1 MSIDHDPSTPATG
14 SDGPGDRGD
23 RGDPERVAVISLHT
37 SPTAQPGIGDSG
49 GMNVYILAV
58 AKRLAEQ
65 GIDVDIFTRRTTPDA
80 PAVQEVGPRRRLFH
94 VAAGPVAPV
103 AKEDLPGLVPEF
115 VGGVVR
121 AAADHADADPGR
133 HAPYDVVHSHYW
145 LSGWVG
151 DRTKRIWGV
160 PHVTT
165 FHTLGR
171 VKNDVQP
178 ASDLPEPPARLA
190 GERRVVRGADR
201 ILAPTR
207 SEAAELVALYGADP
221 ERVRIVPPG
230 VDRMLFVA
238 RPRAEA
244 LESLRLGGARLVLFV
259 GRLQPFKGPD
269 LAIRAFAE
277 CLRVDPPATRDV
289 VMAVV
294 GGPAGASGPGEV
306 ERLMGLAAELGV
318 ADRVLFFPP
327 QPQERLSDFYSAASL
342 VVVPSRTESFG
353 LVALEAQACGTPVIA
368 ADAGGLRQA
377 VLDGRT
383 GFLVRGRDARAYAER
398 MLRVLRDPALAASL
412 SQAAVRHAAGFSW
425 ERTAT
430 DIRRVYREVLER
442 AAG

>member
-1 MSIDHDPSTPATG
+1 MNDRHDPSIPTG
-14 SDGPGDRGD
+14 GNDPVDGGARSDPD
-23 RGDPERVAVISLHT
+23 RVAVISLHT

-58 AKRLAEQ
+58 AKRLAAQ
-65 GIDVDIFTRRTTPDA
+65 GIEVDIFTRRTSPDS
-80 PAVQEVGPRRRLFH
+80 PSVQDVGSGRRLFH
-94 VAAGPVAPV
+94 VDAGPRAPV

-151 DRTKRIWGV
+151 ERTKRIWGA

-171 VKNDVQP
+171 VKNDAEP
-178 ASDLPEPPARLA
+178 GSALPEPEARLA

-201 ILAPTR
+201 VFAPTR
-207 SEAAELVALYGADP
+207 SEADELVALYGADP
-221 ERVRIVPPG
+221 DRVRIVPPG
-230 VDRMLFVA
+230 VDRSLFVPK
-238 RPRAEA
+238 PRAEA
-244 LESLRLGGARLVLFV
+244 LESLRLGGTRLVLFV

-277 CLRVDPPATRDV
+277 CLRADPGATEDV

-294 GGPAGASGPGEV
+294 GGPAGVPGAGEV
-306 ERLMGLAAELGV
+306 ERLMALSAELGV
-318 ADRVLFFPP
+318 GDRVVFFPP
-327 QPQERLSDFYSAASL
+327 QPQDRLADFYSAASL
-342 VVVPSRTESFG
+342 VLVPSRTESFG

-377 VLDGRT
+377 VVDGQT
-383 GFLVRGRDARAYAER
+383 GFLIQGRDPRDYADR
-398 MLRVLRDPALAASL
+398 MLRILRDPVLAARL
-412 SQAAVRHAAGFSW
+412 SDTATRHAAGYSW

-430 DIRRVYREVLER
+430 DIRRVYREVLGR